1 VPASSWHADAAAL
14 ALSTLKPAF
23 SLAEF
28 EASLTTLRV
37 QSSGTA
43 SQAADS
49 EWWTEAGGVVHRHD
63 GPLDAALFLRLLDAD

>member
-1 VPASSWHADAAAL
+1 
-14 ALSTLKPAF
+14 
-23 SLAEF
+23 
-28 EASLTTLRV
+28 LTTLRV
-37 QSSGTA
+37 QSSGTS